1 MAQSKNQI
9 TWLVDL
15 RGFESMDLLHVH
27 NPGLLGRSAT
37 GLLPVD
43 RNDRVI
49 TLIGVIKGRL

>member
-1 MAQSKNQI
+1 
-9 TWLVDL
+9 
-15 RGFESMDLLHVH
+15 MDLLHVH